1 MTAPTAGFHGMTRY
15 EQQLWTKA
23 VARLN
28 ATSARRSRQLV
39 GRATKPIANLA
50 GKAWDKFPI
59 NDDITLQFE
68 KALEGL
74 VGVTMEPAMKSVN
87 LEKVAARVGVPWEEF
102 QTLDLKRLDEASP
115 RTRGLYT
122 GAALVEGGATA
133 LAVTGATVATTV
145 SGGTTAALAIGAV
158 ATDIASSIGLLG
170 RITAVA
176 AAEYGYDVRLPEEE
190 IFALG
195 TISVGSAGS
204 PAAKV
209 AALAS
214 LSRLTQEMMRRAT
227 WAQLNNHALVKVI
240 DAVFKALGLRLT
252 QQKLG
257 QAVPFAGVLING
269 GLSAQMADQTYRRA
283 RDVYRLRFLSEKYGI
298 DPGAWVTSEDS
309 IVVDEVLGAALDQ
322 FEVDDSVDSAQPAVD
337 LEFRDR
343 WTSRIVR
350 GLT

>member
-1 MTAPTAGFHGMTRY
+1 MSVY
-15 EQQLWTKA
+15 ERQVWAKA
-23 VARLN
+23 VSRLN
-28 ATSARRSRQLV
+28 ATSGGRGRELI
-39 GRATKPIANLA
+39 GRATKPIASVA
-50 GKAWDKFPI
+50 GKAWTKVPL
-59 NDDITLQFE
+59 NDDLTAQFE

-87 LEKVAARVGVPWEEF
+87 LHRVVGRVGVPLEDF
-102 QTLDLKRLDEASP
+102 QQLDLKQLDAASP

-122 GAALVEGGATA
+122 ATALVEGGATA

-145 SGGTTAALAIGAV
+145 SGGTTAAVAVGAV
-158 ATDIASSIGLLG
+158 ATDIAASIGLLG

-176 AAEYGYDVRLPEEE
+176 AAEYGYDVRQPEEE

-195 TISVGSAGS
+195 TISVGSAGT

-214 LSRLTQEMMRRAT
+214 LSRLTQEMMRKAT

-240 DAVFKALGLRLT
+240 DAVFKSLGLRLT
-252 QQKLG
+252 HQKLG

-298 DPGAWVTSEDS
+298 DPAAWITEDGAVTDAEDQ
-309 IVVDEVLGAALDQ
+309 VLGAALDQ
-322 FEVDDSVDSAQPAVD
+322 LESEDLPDAPPAVAEAD
-337 LEFRDR
+337 GPDQDE
-343 WTSRIVR
+343 
-350 GLT
+350 